1 MSKLTLSF
9 KGKLLKY
16 FPLSEGETIIGSD
29 PACKVFIDTLA
40 IQARHAS
47 VTLNGD
53 GAVLRDLDTPDG
65 TFVNNARISD
75 EYALKSGDNIR
86 VGKHTLTITL
96 EPAIVAEEPAEPEVA
111 PVALDEAIPEQ
122 AQEQLPEPEPAETDT
137 VQPEPVHAPRHAFL
151 QILNGQNMGKTIS
164 LKHNLVNLGKPG
176 VQLAVI
182 AHRNDGFFL
191 THLEGDTPPRVGDT
205 QIGDKAW
212 QLQDGDV
219 IQIGNV
225 RMQFTLH

>member
-29 PACKVFIDTLA
+29 PSCNVFVDSLA

-47 VTLNGD
+47 LILTGET
-53 GAVLRDLDTPDG
+53 AVLRDLETPDG
-65 TFVNNARISD
+65 TYVNGARISGD
-75 EYALKSGDNIR
+75 YNLKSGDDIR
-86 VGKHTLTITL
+86 VGKHNLTVTL
-96 EPAIVAEEPAEPEVA
+96 EPAIASDEPEEIVLTPVPLEEEMPEPPAEAES
-111 PVALDEAIPEQ
+111 DDPEQ
-122 AQEQLPEPEPAETDT
+122 
-137 VQPEPVHAPRHAFL
+137 QPSHAPRHAFL

-164 LKHNLVNLGKPG
+164 LKRNLMNLGKPG

-191 THLEGDTPPRVGDT
+191 SHLEGAPTRVGDAA
-205 QIGDKAW
+205 IGDKAW
-212 QLQDGDV
+212 QLHDGDV

-225 RMQFTLH
+225 RMLFTLH

>member
-16 FPLSEGETIIGSD
+16 FPLSNGETIIGSD
-29 PACKVFIDTLA
+29 PGCTVFIDSLA

-47 VTLNGD
+47 LTLD
-53 GAVLRDLDTPDG
+53 GETAVLRDLDTPDG
-65 TFVNNARISD
+65 TFVNGTRISS
-75 EYALKSGDNIR
+75 EHTLKSGDDIR
-86 VGKHTLTITL
+86 IGKHNLTFTL
-96 EPAIVAEEPAEPEVA
+96 ETAVIAEPAVTTEETAA
-111 PVALDEAIPEQ
+111 PVPLEEAM
-122 AQEQLPEPEPAETDT
+122 PEPEPEITEADT
-137 VQPEPVHAPRHAFL
+137 LELEPIHTPRHAFL

-164 LKHNLVNLGKPG
+164 LKRNLMNLGKPG

-191 THLEGDTPPRVGDT
+191 SHLEGDTPTRVGDT
-205 QIGDKAW
+205 AIGDKAW
-212 QLQDGDV
+212 QLHDGDI

>member
-47 VTLNGD
+47 VTLSGD
-53 GAVLRDLDTPDG
+53 SAVLRDLDTPDG
-65 TFVNNARISD
+65 TFVNNARISG
-75 EYALKSGDNIR
+75 EYTLKSGDDIR
-86 VGKHTLTITL
+86 VGKHTLTFTL
-96 EPAIVAEEPAEPEVA
+96 EAAIAAEEMAEPDAE

-122 AQEQLPEPEPAETDT
+122 VQEPELTEADT
-137 VQPEPVHAPRHAFL
+137 LQLEPVHAPRHAFL

-191 THLEGDTPPRVGDT
+191 SHLEGDTPPKVGDT

-212 QLQDGDV
+212 QLHDGDV
-219 IQIGNV
+219 IQLGNV

>member
-16 FPLSEGETIIGSD
+16 FPLSNGETIIGSD
-29 PACKVFIDTLA
+29 PGCTVFIDSLA

-47 VTLNGD
+47 LTLD
-53 GAVLRDLDTPDG
+53 GETAVLRDLDTPDG
-65 TFVNNARISD
+65 TFVNGTRISS
-75 EYALKSGDNIR
+75 EHTLKSGDDIR
-86 VGKHTLTITL
+86 IGKHNLTFTL
-96 EPAIVAEEPAEPEVA
+96 ETAVIAEPAVTTEETAA
-111 PVALDEAIPEQ
+111 PVPLEEAM
-122 AQEQLPEPEPAETDT
+122 PEPEITEADT
-137 VQPEPVHAPRHAFL
+137 LELEPIHTPRHAFL

-164 LKHNLVNLGKPG
+164 LKRNLMNLGKPG

-191 THLEGDTPPRVGDT
+191 SHLEGDTPTRVGDT
-205 QIGDKAW
+205 AIGDKAW
-212 QLQDGDV
+212 QLHDGDI

>member
-16 FPLSEGETIIGSD
+16 FPLSEGETVIGSD
-29 PACKVFIDTLA
+29 PGCTVFVDSLA

-47 VTLNGD
+47 LTLSGET
-53 GAVLRDLDTPDG
+53 AVLRDLDTPDG
-65 TFVNNARISD
+65 TYVNGTRISS
-75 EYALKSGDNIR
+75 EYTLKNGDDIR
-86 VGKHTLTITL
+86 VGKHNLMVTL
-96 EPAIVAEEPAEPEVA
+96 EPAATNAEPEEIVLTPVPLEEEMEEVA
-111 PVALDEAIPEQ
+111 PEVEADDPEL
-122 AQEQLPEPEPAETDT
+122 EHI
-137 VQPEPVHAPRHAFL
+137 HAPRHAFL

-164 LKHNLVNLGKPG
+164 IKRNLVNLGKPG

-191 THLEGDTPPRVGDT
+191 SHLEGSTPTKVGDT
-205 QIGDKAW
+205 AIGDKTW
-212 QLQDGDV
+212 QLHDGDI

>member
-53 GAVLRDLDTPDG
+53 NAVLRDLDTPDG
-65 TFVNNARISD
+65 TFVNNARISG
-75 EYALKSGDNIR
+75 EYTLKSGDDIR
-86 VGKHTLTITL
+86 VGKHTLTFTL
-96 EPAIVAEEPAEPEVA
+96 EPAFVAPEVTESEVE
-111 PVALDEAIPEQ
+111 PVALDEAIPVQ
-122 AQEQLPEPEPAETDT
+122 AQEPEPELTEADT
-137 VQPEPVHAPRHAFL
+137 LQLEPVHAPRHAFL

-191 THLEGDTPPRVGDT
+191 SHLEGETPPKVGDT

-212 QLQDGDV
+212 QLHDGDV
-219 IQIGNV
+219 IQLGNV

>member
-29 PACKVFIDTLA
+29 PGCTVFVDSLA

-47 VTLNGD
+47 LTLSGET
-53 GAVLRDLDTPDG
+53 AVLRDLDTPDG
-65 TFVNNARISD
+65 TYVNGTRISG
-75 EYALKSGDNIR
+75 EYTLKSGDDIR
-86 VGKHTLTITL
+86 VGKHNLMVTL
-96 EPAIVAEEPAEPEVA
+96 EPAASNAEPEEIIVT
-111 PVALDEAIPEQ
+111 PVALEEEMEEVAPEVEADDPEL
-122 AQEQLPEPEPAETDT
+122 EHI
-137 VQPEPVHAPRHAFL
+137 HAPRHAFL

-164 LKHNLVNLGKPG
+164 IKRNLVNLGKPG

-191 THLEGDTPPRVGDT
+191 SHLEGATPTKVGDT
-205 QIGDKAW
+205 AIGDKAW
-212 QLQDGDV
+212 QLHDGDI

>member
-53 GAVLRDLDTPDG
+53 NAVLRDLDTPDG
-65 TFVNNARISD
+65 TFVNNARISG
-75 EYALKSGDNIR
+75 EYTLKSGDDIR
-86 VGKHTLTITL
+86 VGKHTLTFTL
-96 EPAIVAEEPAEPEVA
+96 EPAIVAQEVVEPEVE

-122 AQEQLPEPEPAETDT
+122 AQEPELTEADTLQL
-137 VQPEPVHAPRHAFL
+137 EPVHAPRHAFL

-191 THLEGDTPPRVGDT
+191 SHLEGDTPPKVGDT

-212 QLQDGDV
+212 QLHDGDV
-219 IQIGNV
+219 IQLGNV